1 MVTETTPAS
10 TSADVALAWQG
21 RPAVAVIDLDALAG
35 NIEVLKGMVGPD
47 VRLMAVVKANAY
59 GHGAIPVTRAALEA
73 GAEALGVATVDEGA
87 QLRMSGIEAP
97 ILVFGAIG
105 RVERAQAI
113 GQGLA
118 LVIADA
124 GFARGLAAE
133 VRAALHKEPH
143 PVHLKIDTGMNRFGA
158 EPGDVVDL
166 ARTITACPELRLEGI
181 MTHQAAA
188 DAPDPSAAHRQVAV
202 FDEAVRALREAGIE
216 APIHHVAN
224 SATTL
229 RFPEYRRG
237 QVRAGIAIYG
247 LDPDPGL
254 PVPPPMRPVMTI
266 HARIMRVF
274 DIQPGEA
281 VGYGGTYRPERV
293 ERAGLVTLGYAD
305 GYRRAFSNV
314 AHMGVR
320 GQPAPVIGR
329 VSMDQTV
336 VRLPDGL
343 DVDEGEPVAVV
354 GDGTGATAGAPTF
367 NDLAG
372 LIGTIPYELAC
383 GIAPRMPR
391 LYVQGG
397 RVVAIADLFGLRE
410 LG

>member
-1 MVTETTPAS
+1 MGSDTGLALSPGE
-10 TSADVALAWQG
+10 VAAGWHG
-21 RPAVAVIDLDALAG
+21 RPTVAVVDLDALAG
-35 NIEVLKGMVGPD
+35 NIEVLKELVGPD

-59 GHGAIPVTRAALEA
+59 GHGAIPVARAALEA
-73 GAEALGVATVDEGA
+73 GAGALGVATVDEGA
-87 QLRMSGIEAP
+87 QLRMAGIEAP
-97 ILVFGAIG
+97 ILVFGPIG
-105 RVERAQAI
+105 RVERARAV

-124 GFARGLAAE
+124 AFARGLAAE

-158 EPGDVVDL
+158 EPDGVVEL
-166 ARTITACPELRLEGI
+166 ARAIVDCPELRLEGI

-188 DAPDPSAAHRQVAV
+188 DSPDPAAAHEQVAV
-202 FDEAVRALREAGIE
+202 FDEAVHALREAGIE

-229 RFPEYRRG
+229 RFPEHRRC

-247 LDPDPGL
+247 LDPDSGL
-254 PVPPPMRPVMTI
+254 PAPPRMRPVMTI

-274 DIQPGEA
+274 EIGPGEA
-281 VGYGGTYRPERV
+281 VGYGGTYRPERN
-293 ERAGLVTLGYAD
+293 ERAGLVTIGYAD

-314 AHMGVR
+314 AHMSVR

-336 VRLPDGL
+336 IRLPDGV
-343 DVDEGEPVAVV
+343 DVDHGETVTVV
-354 GDGTGATAGAPTF
+354 GDGTEATAGAPTF
-367 NDLAG
+367 NELAG
-372 LIGTIPYELAC
+372 LAGTIPYELVC

-391 LYVQGG
+391 LYLRGG
-397 RVVAIADLFGLRE
+397 QLVAVSDLFGLRD
-410 LG
+410 LA